1 MMLTEKETGLLND
14 LKTQEQLC
22 VEKYGKYA
30 QQANDPALSQLFDS
44 IRQVEQRHVQ
54 MVDQMLQ
61 GTLPQQNQQNQQN
74 QQAQGQNQQQNKQ
87 ANQQNLQNQRK
98 PAPAY
103 GAAPSQ
109 DKQLDTYLCQDALSM
124 EKHVSSLYDVSIFEF
139 ADPAARQALNA
150 IQADEQH
157 HGEQLYAYMARNGMY
172 A

>member
-1 MMLTEKETGLLND
+1 MMLTQKETGLLND

-30 QQANDPALSQLFDS
+30 QQANDPALRQLFDS
-44 IRQVEQRHVQ
+44 IRQVEERHVQ
-54 MVDQMLQ
+54 IVDQMLQ
-61 GTLPQQNQQNQQN
+61 GNLPQQNQQNQQN
-74 QQAQGQNQQQNKQ
+74 QQSTQQQNQQ
-87 ANQQNLQNQRK
+87 ANQQNMQNQQK

-139 ADPAARQALNA
+139 ADPAARQALNT
-150 IQADEQH
+150 IQSDEQH
-157 HGEQLYAYMARNGMY
+157 HGEQIYAYMARNGMY

>member
-1 MMLTEKETGLLND
+1 MMLTQKETGLLND

-30 QQANDPALSQLFDS
+30 QQANDPALRQLFDS
-44 IRQVEQRHVQ
+44 IRQVEERHVQ
-54 MVDQMLQ
+54 VVDQMLQ
-61 GTLPQQNQQNQQN
+61 GQLPQQNQQGQ
-74 QQAQGQNQQQNKQ
+74 QNQQQNQ
-87 ANQQNLQNQRK
+87 QMNQQNMQNQQK
-98 PAPAY
+98 TAPTY